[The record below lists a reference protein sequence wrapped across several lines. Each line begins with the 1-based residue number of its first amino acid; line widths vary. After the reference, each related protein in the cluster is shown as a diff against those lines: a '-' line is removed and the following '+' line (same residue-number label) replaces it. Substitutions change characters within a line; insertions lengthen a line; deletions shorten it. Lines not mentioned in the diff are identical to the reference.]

1 MSFLSR
7 IFGGKD
13 NIRISKRKDEPDVY
27 HVNDDEQAMA
37 DAIEKVQLTLHYF
50 KLSLLSPLPQHQY
63 FSLKARLR
71 EGENVEHIWLT
82 EVSYD
87 DSDNFYGHVGNV
99 PLDLTNIKEGQK
111 IGVSVDDVTDW
122 MIVEN
127 GRLIGGYTLRVLR
140 ENMNPK
146 EREAFDNSLSF
157 FIDEGIDY
165 FPHDFSTPEGAILCL
180 EDAYNAKDIDRA
192 VSCKDFLEE
201 AKVSFSNTKFMES
214 LAEDETMINSMAEVL
229 RLSFIKSI
237 SENFPDFKDVQRSFP
252 KREKVRDDLVIVT
265 EVCFFPDRT
274 KTLQRLNVVRKEDGW
289 RVLNLV
295 Q

>member
-1 MSFLSR
+1 
-7 IFGGKD
+7 
-13 NIRISKRKDEPDVY
+13 
-27 HVNDDEQAMA
+27 
-37 DAIEKVQLTLHYF
+37 
-50 KLSLLSPLPQHQY
+50 
-63 FSLKARLR
+63 
-71 EGENVEHIWLT
+71 
-82 EVSYD
+82 
-87 DSDNFYGHVGNV
+87 
-99 PLDLTNIKEGQK
+99 
-111 IGVSVDDVTDW
+111 
-122 MIVEN
+122 
-127 GRLIGGYTLRVLR
+127 LR